1 MSPHLIPDATFFVR
15 RLTEAVDALWLPLE
29 RSLRTTMARDPK
41 FKQQLQA
48 WTTRQG
54 IINFG
59 DDPFYET
66 VARQAVYRSL
76 GKILFYQSLRRQHP
90 SLPPLDLSD
99 VSAALVMPRLRDLF
113 AQACRIDYQAVFEES
128 IVEHIP
134 FPQAA
139 LDELVALTADLERGD
154 FAEMPQDVVG
164 RVFEGLIPPEERR
177 ALGQYFTRE
186 DLVDLILA
194 FCLCTP
200 GDKVLDPTCGTGTF
214 LLRAYDRLKHLGQ
227 SEHHRL
233 LAQLWGVDI
242 AHFPA
247 ELATINLFRQDLS
260 NPDNFPRILVCDS
273 FEVTPDATFR
283 FPPPRAGDEFGEF
296 IEEPMPVFDAVVG
309 NFPYIRQER
318 IERQVKGYKRQLWQ
332 VIAEDWLAEYE
343 AAFAFKKRVARDL
356 AAARKNGLDLTPFY
370 EKAGLRLSGLADIY
384 AYLFFH
390 AARFLREGGRMGIV
404 TSNAWLDVAYGYEL
418 QRFFLNN
425 FKIVAI
431 LESRCE
437 PWFEEAAVNTVV
449 TVLEW
454 CRDAEDRDANPV
466 RFVKAKRPLA
476 ELSPADLA
484 AGERWEDL
492 EDLVGLIRETTA
504 GEWFD
509 SEEMRV
515 YEDEDVR
522 VRALRQ
528 GALQEEVEAAG
539 KTVKWGPYLR
549 APEVYFDLLA
559 ACGDRLVPL
568 GKIAELARG
577 CLTLL
582 NEFFYLDDEAIRQ
595 RNIELEYLQ
604 PLMKSMGKSGKIEI
618 DVDTLPHKVFICRET
633 LEDLRRHGK
642 TGALHYIEWGA
653 EQRYTSGPHVG
664 RKWSENPWMQNR
676 EPGWWA
682 IPEYRTRPAR
692 LFILSAFNDRFLCR
706 YSPVQLLADKRLY
719 FLVPESET
727 HVELVAAILNSTIEA
742 FFIEMTGRVTLGD
755 GVLELTVQEAADYLL
770 VPDVRR
776 FSEEQRQ
783 RILAAFEPLL
793 ERPIGSVFSEVTRPD
808 PQALDRAVLEALGL
822 DPDEYLPRIYE
833 GLTTLVRE
841 RIELGR
847 QGGRRK
853 KERVR
858 RDVTSLK
865 RQALAEVLPQGPKRF
880 PDAFLPKEARRDPFR
895 TFALPQEP
903 LQMNPPHFGKIAL
916 TTSDGAV
923 TFEGTKPEAKFVLYT
938 RLAGQFIVQMPQ
950 TPIHIYET
958 IAAYEV
964 YLRELRQRLRAAFY
978 NRTLDQAAAE
988 RLTEKVWEGPNL
1000 PQEALFQ

>member
-1 MSPHLIPDATFFVR
+1 
-15 RLTEAVDALWLPLE
+15 
-29 RSLRTTMARDPK
+29 
-41 FKQQLQA
+41 
-48 WTTRQG
+48 
-54 IINFG
+54 
-59 DDPFYET
+59 
-66 VARQAVYRSL
+66 
-76 GKILFYQSLRRQHP
+76 
-90 SLPPLDLSD
+90 
-99 VSAALVMPRLRDLF
+99 MPRLRDLF

-128 IVEHIP
+128 IIEHIP

-194 FCLCTP
+194 FCVRTP
-200 GDKVLDPTCGTGTF
+200 ADNVLDPTCGTGTF

-260 NPDNFPRILVCDS
+260 DPDNFPRILVCDF

-283 FPPPRAGDEFGEF
+283 FPPPRAGGEFGEF
-296 IEEPMPVFDAVVG
+296 VEEPMPVFDAVVG
-309 NFPYIRQER
+309 NLPYIRQER
-318 IERQVKGYKRQLWQ
+318 IERQVKGYKQRLWR
-332 VIAEDWLAEYE
+332 VIAADWLVEYKG
-343 AAFAFKKRVARDL
+343 AFDFKKRVAKEL
-356 AAARKNGLDLTPFY
+356 KQARRNGLALAPFY
-370 EKAGLRLSGLADIY
+370 EKAELRLSGLADIY

-390 AARFLREGGRMGIV
+390 AAHFLRKGGRMGIV

-437 PWFEEAAVNTVV
+437 PWFEEAAVNTMV
-449 TVLEW
+449 TVLER
-454 CRDAEDRDANPV
+454 CRDAAARDANPA
-466 RFVKAKRPLA
+466 RFVKVKRPLA
-476 ELSPADLA
+476 ELSPADLS

-492 EDLVGLIRETTA
+492 ENLVGLICETTA
-504 GEWFD
+504 GEWFYG
-509 SEEMRV
+509 EEMRV

-522 VRALRQ
+522 VRAACQ
-528 GALQEEVEAAG
+528 GALREEVEAAG

-549 APEVYFDLLA
+549 APSVYFDLLA

-568 GKIAELARG
+568 GKLAKPARG

-595 RNIELEYLQ
+595 WNIEPEYLQ
-604 PLMKSMGKSGKIEI
+604 PLMKSMGKSGRVEI
-618 DVDTLPHKVFICRET
+618 NVDTLPHKVFICRET

-642 TGALHYIEWGA
+642 TGALRYIEWGA
-653 EQRYTSGPHVG
+653 EQRYTSGSHAG
-664 RKWSENPWMQNR
+664 LKWSENPWMQNR

-682 IPEYRTRPAR
+682 VPEYRTRPAR

-706 YSPVQLLADKRLY
+706 YSPVRLLADKRLY
-719 FLVPESET
+719 FLMPESEA
-727 HVELVAAILNSTIEA
+727 HVELMAAILNSTVEA
-742 FFIEMTGRVTLGD
+742 FLIEMTGRVTLGD

-770 VPDVRR
+770 TPDMRQ
-776 FSEEQRQ
+776 FSEEQQQ
-783 RILAAFEPLL
+783 RILAAFKPLL
-793 ERPIGSVFSEVTRPD
+793 ERPIGSIFSEVTRAD
-808 PQALDRAVLEALGL
+808 RQALDRAVLEALDL

-847 QGGRRK
+847 MRNRRK

-858 RDVTSLK
+858 RDVASLE
-865 RQALAEVLPQGPKRF
+865 QQVLAEVLPQGPKRF
-880 PDAFLPKEARRDPFR
+880 PTDFFTPKIRKGPFT
-895 TFALPQEP
+895 TFAIPQEP
-903 LQMNPPHFGKIAL
+903 LQMSPPTFGKVVLRTKAGEVIY
-916 TTSDGAV
+916 
-923 TFEGTKPEAKFVLYT
+923 EGNKFQAKFVLYT
-938 RLAGQFIVQMPQ
+938 QRAGQFIVQMPQ
-950 TPIHIYET
+950 ELVHVSGTL
-958 IAAYEV
+958 ARYEV
-964 YLRELRQRLRAAFY
+964 YLRDLCQRLHAAFY
-978 NRTLDQAAAE
+978 SRTLGQAAAE
-988 RLTEKVWEGPNL
+988 RLTEKTWRGLGLPEIEG
-1000 PQEALFQ
+1000 A